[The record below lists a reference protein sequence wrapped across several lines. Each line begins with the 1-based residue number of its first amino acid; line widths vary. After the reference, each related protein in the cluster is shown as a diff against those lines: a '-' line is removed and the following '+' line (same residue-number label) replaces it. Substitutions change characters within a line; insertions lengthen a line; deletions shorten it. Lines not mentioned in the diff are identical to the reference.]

1 MLAFEIFG
9 LRPPPDPSKIPSSL
23 EKLRVTFK
31 LREPMEELVEQFH
44 DFQKYAIH
52 MDKQHGA
59 LDSFECWKQSIL
71 KVGASIGGQAWSAA
85 WADVISHSCII
96 SIDESCVMGSMSDL
110 GMM

>member
-52 MDKQHGA
+52 MDQQHGA

-71 KVGASIGGQAWSAA
+71 KVGAGRARRRQLHPLEGITALVARLGALRGQ
-85 WADVISHSCII
+85 
-96 SIDESCVMGSMSDL
+96 M
-110 GMM
+110 